1 MTRLP
6 ATAENISRAAQKLS
20 DGELVAFPTETV
32 YGLGGDA
39 TNPQTV
45 AQIYATKQRPSF
57 NPLIIHV
64 GDREMAA
71 AIGILNETAQLLA
84 DKFWPGPLTLIVPRQ
99 TDCPVCELACAGLP
113 TIALRMPAHE
123 TARHLLASVKRPLAA
138 PSANLSGQLS
148 PTLAHHVV
156 ETLPEIDVLDGGAA
170 GLGLESTIISCLE
183 DRPVRLRKGSLAR
196 RDIELATG
204 LPLDDLPEDADKE
217 IRLAPGRLARH
228 YAPAATLRLRATTMV
243 EGEAVLGFGPDV
255 MVPEGAAYLNLSPS
269 GDTVEAAANLFAYL
283 HELDSKAT
291 RIAVSPIPD
300 SGLGEAINDRL
311 NRACDK

>member
-1 MTRLP
+1 MTRYP
-6 ATAENISRAAQKLS
+6 ATAENISRAAQKLT
-20 DGELVAFPTETV
+20 DGGLVAFPTETV

-39 TNPQTV
+39 TNPQSV

-71 AIGILNETAQLLA
+71 EIGMLNETAQLLA

-99 TDCPVCELACAGLP
+99 MDCPVCELACAGLP
-113 TIALRMPAHE
+113 TVALRMPAHE
-123 TARHLLASVKRPLAA
+123 TARHLLAALKRPLAA
-138 PSANLSGQLS
+138 PSANPSGQLS

-156 ETLPEIDVLDGGAA
+156 EALPDIDVLDGGPA

-196 RDIELATG
+196 SDIELVTG
-204 LPLDDLPEDADKE
+204 LPLDDLPEDADKD
-217 IRLAPGRLARH
+217 ILLAPGRLARH
-228 YAPAATLRLRATTMV
+228 YAPAAKLRLRATTIKA
-243 EGEAVLGFGPDV
+243 GEAVLGFGPDV
-255 MVPEGAAYLNLSPS
+255 NVPAGAPYLNLSPS
-269 GDTVEAAANLFAYL
+269 GDMVEAAANLFAYL
-283 HELDSKAT
+283 HTLDTKAAV
-291 RIAVSPIPD
+291 IAVSPIPD

-311 NRACDK
+311 TRACAS